1 MFCVVSP
8 DVDGRSSQEVKSKVW
23 KLNSLFQIHEEDV
36 TLKLNPEFEQ
46 AYNSEPMDVEFTY
59 NR

>member
-1 MFCVVSP
+1 M
-8 DVDGRSSQEVKSKVW
+8 
-23 KLNSLFQIHEEDV
+23 LLLQIHEEDV

-46 AYNSEPMDVEFTY
+46 AYSLEPVDVEFTY